1 MNPRTLTLLA
11 LLSATTALG
20 GCAQTLSSLA
30 VSLTSASP
38 TQAKSVA
45 EAEQVTTLAEQALDL
60 YVQNGN
66 PSQPVL
72 AELKILVPAL
82 HNALKQV
89 EAANMAGNS
98 ASAAAALAAF
108 NQALAALNSYKTNQ
122 GVS

>member
-20 GCAQTLSSLA
+20 GCTAISNLA

-89 EAANMAGNS
+89 EAANTAGNS